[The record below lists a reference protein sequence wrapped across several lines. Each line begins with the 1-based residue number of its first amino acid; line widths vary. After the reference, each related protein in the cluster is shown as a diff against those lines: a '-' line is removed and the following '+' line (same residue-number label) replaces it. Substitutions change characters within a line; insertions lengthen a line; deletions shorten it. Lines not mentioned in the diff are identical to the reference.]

1 MAMSSESLAEIFL
14 SKSPKDKLKVKLGDG
29 NRWSKRFWACIYL
42 TLGIAQISCGKN
54 DSATFLKSSALS
66 VVGDQELSSNRNAAL
81 GLPKSS
87 GASHVIISRDQYII
101 SYNPA
106 HRGPDWAMWQVRP
119 ADLGPVKRSV
129 EFQVDPDLEAANI
142 PIARKSDYSNSCLT
156 KGHQIPSA
164 DRTAHIDAN
173 QRTFYMSNMVPQTA
187 YLNSIIWESLEKF
200 SRELV
205 QKGQV
210 LYVIAGT
217 IHSKQSKGIGPNRD
231 IMVPIKNY
239 KVVADESGHVIAA
252 VVMPNTTSQGTDPL
266 DDLDV
271 TCTEFNR
278 LGTINRTKKWRD
290 FTATKEQIEV
300 EANVDLS
307 FLTFDS
313 K

>member
-1 MAMSSESLAEIFL
+1 MDFL
-14 SKSPKDKLKVKLGDG
+14 SFFRAGILSSTHPVDKFKTKFDASTGHLT
-29 NRWSKRFWACIYL
+29 RFWTVIFTA
-42 TLGIAQISCGKN
+42 LGIAQASCGKA
-54 DSATFLKSSALS
+54 DSATLLKSTTTS
-66 VVGDQELSSNRNAAL
+66 VIGDQELTSNRNGYL
-81 GLPKSS
+81 GLPKSL
-87 GASHVIISRDQYII
+87 ATSHVLISRDQYII
-101 SYNPA
+101 AYNPA
-106 HRGPDWAMWQVRP
+106 RRGPDWAMWQVRP
-119 ADLGPVKRSV
+119 DDLGTVKRSI

-142 PIARKSDYSNSCLT
+142 PIVRRSDYSNSCLT

-164 DRTAHIDAN
+164 DRTARIDAN
-173 QRTFYMSNMVPQTA
+173 QRTFYMSNMVPQTT
-187 YLNSIIWESLEKF
+187 YLNSFIWESLEKF

-217 IHSKQSKGIGPNRD
+217 IYSQQPKGIGPNRD

-252 VVMPNTTSQGTDPL
+252 VVMPNTTSKGTDPI

-271 TCTEFNR
+271 TCSEFSH
-278 LGTINRTKKWRD
+278 LGTIERTKKWSD
-290 FTATKEQIEV
+290 FTTTKEQIEA

-307 FLTFDS
+307 FLTFAS

>member
-1 MAMSSESLAEIFL
+1 MTLLPGSTTGIFL
-14 SKSPKDKLKVKLGDG
+14 SKFPGNKLKAKFHAS
-29 NRWSKRFWACIYL
+29 NTSPKRFWVIMSIA
-42 TLGIAQISCGKN
+42 LGTAQVSCGKN
-54 DSATFLKSSALS
+54 DSASLVKSSAHN
-66 VVGDQELSSNRNAAL
+66 VIGDQELSTNRNANL
-81 GLPKSS
+81 GLPRSL
-87 GASHVIISRDQYII
+87 GTTHVLISRDQYII
-101 SYNPA
+101 AYNPA

-142 PIARKSDYSNSCLT
+142 PIVRRSDYSNSCLT

-187 YLNSIIWESLEKF
+187 YLNSTIWESLEKF

-210 LYVIAGT
+210 LYVLAGT

-239 KVVADESGHVIAA
+239 KVVADESGHVIAS

-271 TCTEFNR
+271 TCTEFSR
-278 LGTINRTKKWRD
+278 LGTIDRTKKWRD
-290 FTATKEQIEV
+290 FAATKDQIEV